1 MQILSRLIVVVGACF
16 FLSQELTAQ
25 QKESPAYV
33 FSYFKGNG
41 EDGLH
46 LAYSLDGLNWTSL
59 KKDSSFLKPTVA
71 KDKLMRDP
79 CIIRGK
85 DGLFHMVWTVSWK
98 DRGIGYAN
106 SKDLIHWSEQ
116 VFVPV
121 MEKEPTAKNC
131 WAPEIFYDDAKKE
144 YLIYWATTI
153 PGRFPETE
161 NLGDNNHRIY
171 YVTTKDFKSF
181 SNTKLLYDQ
190 GFNVIDA
197 SIQKA
202 GKQYVMILKDET
214 LKPVQK
220 NLRVAFSNQASGG
233 YGKPSAPIT
242 GNYWAEGPTALKI
255 GQEWIVYFDKYR
267 DHKYGAVKSKDLINW
282 TDISDSVHFP
292 KGLRH
297 GTVLTI
303 CKAELELLKKEEAKL
318 DADPAWASKV
328 GANITGLKKN
338 NYWVNDFGAKADS
351 NFLSTTAIQKAID
364 VCAQKGGGVVS
375 FKPGVY
381 QTGSIFLKTGV
392 TLNIDKNVLILGS
405 TDFKDYP
412 EIDTRIAGIEMKW
425 PAALINI
432 IGQKNAQ
439 ITGKGTINARG
450 KFCWDKYWAMR
461 KEYEPKGLRW
471 IVDYDAKRV
480 RTILVQNAENI
491 VVSNITLK
499 NAGFWTV
506 QLLYS
511 TKITVDG
518 IVVKNNEDGKGP
530 STDGIDVDSSTW
542 VLIQNC
548 DIDCNDDDFCLKSG
562 RDWDGLRVNKPT
574 EYVVIRNCIARKGGG
589 LLTLGSETSGGIRHV
604 LAKNLQGF
612 GTGNGLHIKSAVTR
626 GGIVEDIWFKDI
638 QLDSVGNVFQ
648 FNMNWN
654 PSYSYSALP
663 AGYDPAT
670 VPAHWKTLLQKNEP
684 ASLGIPIF
692 RNIHVSGVVAK
703 HSRKFVTATGLKESA
718 LSGFY
723 FDKLQIEVATA
734 GEIRFAGNWI
744 MSNLKLVAADKK
756 PILVENAQNMKLE

>member
-1 MQILSRLIVVVGACF
+1 MQIFSRLLVIVSACF
-16 FLSQELTAQ
+16 LLSPELKAQ
-25 QKESPAYV
+25 PKENSAYL

-46 LAYSLDGLNWTSL
+46 MAYSLDGLNWTSL

-98 DRGIGYAN
+98 DRGIGYAS

-121 MEKEPTAKNC
+121 MEKEATAKNC

-181 SNTKLLYDQ
+181 SDTKLLYDQ

-197 SIQKA
+197 TIQKW

-255 GQEWIVYFDKYR
+255 GQEWLVYFDKYR

-303 CKAELELLKKEEAKL
+303 SKSELELLKKEEEKL
-318 DADPAWASKV
+318 DTDPAWASKV
-328 GANITGLKKN
+328 GANLTVFKKN
-338 NYWVNDFGAKADS
+338 NFWVNDFGAKADS
-351 NFLSTTAIQKAID
+351 NFLSTAAIQKTID
-364 VCAQKGGGVVS
+364 ICAQKGGGVVS
-375 FKPGVY
+375 FKAGVY
-381 QTGSIFLKTGV
+381 QTGSLFLKSGV

-432 IGQKNAQ
+432 IGQKNTQ
-439 ITGKGTINARG
+439 ITGKGIVNARG

-480 RTILVQNAENI
+480 RTILVQQSENI
-491 VVSNITLK
+491 AVSNITLK

-574 EYVVIRNCIARKGGG
+574 EYVVIQNCIARKGGG
-589 LLTLGSETSGGIRHV
+589 LLTLGSETSGSIRHV

-638 QLDSVGNVFQ
+638 QLDNVGNVFQ

-684 ASLGIPIF
+684 ASLGIPVF
-692 RNIHVSGVVAK
+692 REIHVSNVVAK

-718 LSGFY
+718 LTGFY
-723 FDKLQIEVATA
+723 FDKLQIDVATA
-734 GEIRFAGNWI
+734 GEIRFAGKWI
-744 MSNLKLVAADKK
+744 MSNLIMQAADKK
-756 PILVENAQNMKLE
+756 PILVENSQNMKLE